1 MLQIS
6 CKIYLVLE
14 ALSLGTFFQG
24 IQGILVIL
32 VMISVGYF
40 LAQRGWFDKKT
51 SKLIARLVTQI
62 ALPAYM
68 ISTITSDFTTKQLV
82 ELLPNLRFP
91 FISMIIL
98 FGISFLAVKI
108 FAVPRNHSG
117 LFKSMFCNSNTV
129 FIGLPVNMALFGS
142 QSLPYVLVYYMAN
155 TTFFWTLGVYLIQTD
170 GDSKIKFNLKTALS
184 KIFSPPLLGFI
195 VGVLLVLFHIK
206 LPTFLMSDFNYIG
219 GLTIPLSMIFIGI
232 AIHQAG
238 LGELRL
244 NKDNLGVLI
253 GRFIAAPILM
263 TLLVLPAPMPALMK
277 EVFILQSAMPVM
289 TNAPVVSELY
299 HADSD
304 YAAIMVTETTLFSM
318 VEIPILMAII

>member
-1 MLQIS
+1 M
-6 CKIYLVLE
+6 E
-14 ALSLGTFFQG
+14 AFILGTF
-24 IQGILVIL
+24 IQGTEGVLVIL
-32 VMISVGYF
+32 IMIGVGYV
-40 LAQRGWFDKKT
+40 LALRGWFDKRT
-51 SKLIARLVTQI
+51 SKLIAKLVTQI
-62 ALPAYM
+62 GLPAYM
-68 ISTITSDFTTKQLV
+68 ISTITSDFNGKELID
-82 ELLPNLRFP
+82 LLPNLRFP
-91 FISMIIL
+91 VLSMIIL

-117 LFKSMFCNSNTV
+117 LFKSMFCNSNTI

-170 GDSKIKFNLKTALS
+170 GDTHTKISLKSMLE
-184 KIFSPPLLGFI
+184 KIFSAPLLGFI
-195 VGVLLVLFHIK
+195 AGVILVLLHIK

-219 GLTIPLSMIFIGI
+219 DLTIPLSMLFIGI

-238 LGELRL
+238 LGKIRL
-244 NKDNLGVLI
+244 NRDNLGILI
-253 GRFIAAPILM
+253 GRFIAAPALM

-289 TNAPVVSELY
+289 TNTPVVSELY

-304 YAAIMVTETTLFSM
+304 YAAVMVTETTLFSLI
-318 VEIPILMAII
+318 EIPILMTII

>member
-1 MLQIS
+1 MTHVS
-6 CKIYLVLE
+6 CGGTQV
-14 ALSLGTFFQG
+14 GTFFQG
-24 IQGILVIL
+24 IQGILVIII
-32 VMISVGYF
+32 MISVGYV
-40 LAQRGWFDKKT
+40 LAHRGWFDKKT
-51 SKLIARLVTQI
+51 SKLIAKLVTQI

-68 ISTITSDFTTKQLV
+68 ISTITNHFTSKELI

-91 FISMIIL
+91 ILSMLIL
-98 FGISFLAVKI
+98 FAISFWAVKI
-108 FAVPRNHSG
+108 FSVQKNHSG

-129 FIGLPVNMALFGS
+129 FIGLPVNLALFGE
-142 QSLPYVLVYYMAN
+142 QSLPYVLVFYMAN
-155 TTFFWTLGVYLIQTD
+155 TTFFWTLGVYLIQRD
-170 GDSKIKFNLKTALS
+170 GNYLSKISWKQTLG

-195 VGVLLVLFHIK
+195 VGVILVLLHVK
-206 LPTFLMSDFNYIG
+206 LPAFLMSDFNYIG

-238 LGELRL
+238 LSKLRL
-244 NKDNLGVLI
+244 NKDNIGVLI
-253 GRFIAAPILM
+253 GRFVAAPAIM

-304 YAAIMVTETTLFSM
+304 YAAVMVTETTLLSM
-318 VEIPILMAII
+318 IEIPILMTIF